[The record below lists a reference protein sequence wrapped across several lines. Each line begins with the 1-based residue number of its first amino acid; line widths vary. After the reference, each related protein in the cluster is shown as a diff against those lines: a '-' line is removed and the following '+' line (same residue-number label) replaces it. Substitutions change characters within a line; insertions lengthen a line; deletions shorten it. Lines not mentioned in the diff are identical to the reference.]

1 MVLRAQKHGRKDKV
15 QVFKRRE
22 KKYESIINSLKQE
35 SVTAQPV
42 LVAQNS
48 RPTSKPS
55 PSPSTQSYPTASS
68 ISSKKGLGFNRII
81 DFDPFTTSWGY
92 NWDSR
97 LPSGESMPSNRQFVP
112 MLWKP
117 DQDHLSHWE
126 DDVEAALKK
135 GGITHLLG

>member
-1 MVLRAQKHGRKDKV
+1 MVLRAQKHGRKDKAR
-15 QVFKRRE
+15 VFKRRE
-22 KKYESIINSLKQE
+22 EHLKDVISSLKKKKE
-35 SVTAQPV
+35 GSVTAQPV
-42 LVAQNS
+42 LIAQP

-55 PSPSTQSYPTASS
+55 SPAQSSS

-97 LPSGESMPSNRQFVP
+97 LAQNEQMPSNRQFVP

-126 DDVEAALKK
+126 GDIEAALKK